1 MTVCVVLVRPW
12 TDAHGGTGCCSGDAR
27 DGICLE
33 GRIGGPQEHDA
44 ETGLVAQTYLR
55 LRHELPGIDV
65 QIVGA
70 NNTAY
75 LLPRVFSA
83 VRRRRG
89 ALAALREMNRAT
101 TAGSVLVDGERVGD
115 VVALGPDGVVAEV
128 RRRMGL
134 LPSCAPPGT
143 ADDR

>member
-1 MTVCVVLVRPW
+1 VTVDVVLVRPW
-12 TDAHGGTGCCSGDAR
+12 TDSHGGTGCCSGDAR
-27 DGICLE
+27 DGICLD
-33 GRIGGPQEHDA
+33 GRIDGPHEHDA
-44 ETGLVAQTYLR
+44 ETALVAQTYLR

-75 LLPRVFSA
+75 LLPRVFRA

-89 ALAALREMNRAT
+89 LLAALREMNRGT

-115 VVALGPDGVVAEV
+115 VVALGPDGVVTEV
-128 RRRMGL
+128 RRRAGL
-134 LPSCAPPGT
+134 LAG
-143 ADDR
+143 

>member
-1 MTVCVVLVRPW
+1 MTVGVVLVRPW

-33 GRIGGPQEHDA
+33 GRIGGPHEHD
-44 ETGLVAQTYLR
+44 EEVGLVAQTYLR
-55 LRHELPGIDV
+55 LRHELPGVDV

-75 LLPRVFSA
+75 LLPRVFRA

-101 TAGSVLVDGERVGD
+101 TAGSVLVDGDRVGD
-115 VVALGPDGVVAEV
+115 IVALGPEGVVAEV
-128 RRRMGL
+128 RRRAA
-134 LPSCAPPGT
+134 LPSTRNGG
-143 ADDR
+143 